1 MFYNTLHNKWLRLL
15 TALAGT
21 LLMAIAQNLFIVP
34 LHLYTGG
41 LMGVCQLMRTLAV
54 ERLGMSFGS
63 TDIAGI
69 LYFLLNIPIM
79 LLGWR
84 NLGRR
89 LALRTIL
96 CVVSYS
102 VFYSLIPVP
111 AEALVNDYLTG
122 CLLGCILNGTGVG
135 LVLTCGCSTGGL
147 DILGLSL
154 SKISGAFTVGRFA
167 TLFNAA
173 LYTACFLLFTP
184 EIAIYSVIY
193 NFTSNMVLD
202 RVHQQNVNVQA
213 LIFTRGNE
221 RELTGFIME
230 TLGRGVT
237 VWDGV
242 GAYTGTDVRILCVSL
257 SKYEIDELRHAVK
270 HLAPG
275 AFMTV
280 HQGVQVYGNFH
291 RKVG

>member
-1 MFYNTLHNKWLRLL
+1 MFYNTVHNKWLRLL
-15 TALAGT
+15 SAMAGT
-21 LLMAIAQNLFIVP
+21 LLMAFAQNLFIVP

-41 LMGVCQLMRTLAV
+41 LMGICQLLRTLLQSRAG
-54 ERLGMSFGS
+54 LSFGT

-79 LLGWR
+79 ILGWR

-89 LALRTIL
+89 LAVRTVL
-96 CVVSYS
+96 CIVSYS

-111 AEALVNDYLTG
+111 AEPLVEDYLTG
-122 CLLGCILNGTGVG
+122 CLLGGILNGAGSG

-154 SKISGAFTVGRFA
+154 SKMSGAFTVGRFSIA
-167 TLFNAA
+167 FNAA
-173 LYTACFLLFTP
+173 LYTACFFLFSP

-193 NFTSNMVLD
+193 NFASNMVLD

-221 RELTGFIME
+221 PELTRFIME
-230 TLGRGVT
+230 KLGRGVT
-237 VWDGV
+237 YWEGV
-242 GAYTGTDVRILCVSL
+242 GAFTGTEIRVLCVSL
-257 SKYEIDELRHAVK
+257 SKYETDELRHAVK
-270 HLAPG
+270 HIAPD
-275 AFMTV
+275 AFMIV
-280 HQGVQVYGNFH
+280 QQGVQIYGNFH
-291 RKVG
+291 RRVE